1 MTPIQM
7 VTAVSS
13 IANGGTYVS
22 PRIVKKIID
31 STTGEVREIETK
43 KGDTVISKETSE
55 NVLSMMKSVVAE
67 GTGKN
72 AQVARLFNWRKNRN
86 I

>member
-1 MTPIQM
+1 M
-7 VTAVSS
+7 VTAVSA
-13 IANGGTYVS
+13 IANGGIYVT
-22 PRIVKKIID
+22 PRIVKKIIN
-31 STTGEVREIETK
+31 SQTGEEKEIEIK
-43 KGDTVISKETSE
+43 KQEGVISKETSQ

-72 AQVARLFNWRKNRN
+72 AGVVRIFNRWKNWN

>member
-1 MTPIQM
+1 M
-7 VTAVSS
+7 VTAVSA
-13 IANGGTYVS
+13 IANGGTYVT
-22 PRIVKKIID
+22 PRIVKKIIN
-31 STTGEVREIETK
+31 SQTGEEKEIEIK
-43 KGDTVISKETSE
+43 KQEGVISKETSQ

-72 AQVARLFNWRKNRN
+72 AGVVRIFNRWKNWN